1 MKRETS
7 WLFTLAVVFSVMA
20 MVVSACAPAATPTPE
35 VIVETV
41 EVPVVETVVVEP
53 TPGPA
58 GPIKI
63 GINLSLTG
71 PKANFGTMD
80 WESIQLAY
88 GDFGVTEIGGRAIS
102 FIVEDNRGDP
112 TTAKSAEEKL
122 ATLDKVDLVI
132 GGYSSAC
139 GVTQAA
145 TANDLE
151 VPHIL
156 VNASKDDI
164 TMEGYEWVFSGPR
177 VPASH
182 YADAMWSFVDEVL
195 IPGGVSKV
203 ALYYEMTDWGTS
215 SAEALRAAFE
225 ERGIE
230 LVYDSPYDST
240 ATDFKPMLSTVKAAN
255 PDMIMAVSYLTDA
268 GLLARQAAELRVDVM
283 AYMGQ
288 AGGYTMPEFVEL
300 AGEHANYIFTTA
312 NWSPLAAW
320 KGALA
325 GVEWTNQKYYDDY
338 LASFGREADYHG
350 AQGYAAWQIALDALM
365 RIDAAGK
372 PINRE
377 TIKEALQ
384 ETSLMTA
391 MGLIEHHE
399 WTDDM
404 GHHYY
409 NQGLPLTYVMQ
420 WQNMKQEVVWPKDAA
435 SADYIFPVPKYEER

>member
-7 WLFTLAVVFSVMA
+7 WLFTLAVVFSVVA

-41 EVPVVETVVVEP
+41 EVPVVETVLVEP
-53 TPGPA
+53 TPAPA

-102 FIVEDNRGDP
+102 FVVEDNRGDP
-112 TTAKSAEEKL
+112 ATAKSAEEKL

-139 GVTQAA
+139 GVTEAA
-145 TANDLE
+145 TANDLK

-156 VNASKDDI
+156 VNSSKDDI
-164 TMEGYEWVFSGPR
+164 TTAGYEWVFSGPR

-225 ERGIE
+225 ARGIE

-288 AGGYTMPEFVEL
+288 AGGYTMPEFTEL
-300 AGEHANYIFTTA
+300 AGENANYIFTTA

-320 KGALA
+320 KGTLA

-338 LASFGREADYHG
+338 LASGREADYHG

-377 TIKEALQ
+377 TIKEALE

-399 WTDDM
+399 WTDEM

-435 SADYIFPVPKYEER
+435 SADYVFPVPKYEER

>member
-7 WLFTLAVVFSVMA
+7 WLFTLAVVFSVVA

-41 EVPVVETVVVEP
+41 EVPVVETVLVEP
-53 TPGPA
+53 TPAPA

-156 VNASKDDI
+156 VNSSKDDI

-268 GLLARQAAELRVDVM
+268 GLLARQAAELRVDVV

-300 AGEHANYIFTTA
+300 AGENANYIFTTA

-320 KGALA
+320 KGTLA

-338 LASFGREADYHG
+338 LASFRREADYHG
-350 AQGYAAWQIALDALM
+350 AQGYAAWQVALDALM

-384 ETSLMTA
+384 ETSLMTV
-391 MGLIEHHE
+391 MGLIEHLE

>member
-7 WLFTLAVVFSVMA
+7 WLFTLAVVFSVVA
-20 MVVSACAPAATPTPE
+20 MVVSACAPAVTPTPE

-41 EVPVVETVVVEP
+41 EVPVVETVLVEP

-71 PKANFGTMD
+71 PKADFGTMD

-88 GDFGVTEIGGRAIS
+88 AHFGVTEIAGRAIS

-145 TANDLE
+145 AANDLE

-195 IPGGVSKV
+195 IPGGVKKV

-215 SAEALRAAFE
+215 SAEALRAGFE

-230 LVYDSPYDST
+230 IVYDSPYDST
-240 ATDFKPMLSTVKAAN
+240 ATDFKPMLSMVKEAK

-320 KGALA
+320 KGTLA

-338 LASFGREADYHG
+338 LTSGREADYHG
-350 AQGYAAWQIALDALM
+350 AQGYAAWQVALDALL

-384 ETSLMTA
+384 ETSLMTV

-420 WQNMKQEVVWPKDAA
+420 WQNQKQEVVWPKDAA

>member
-1 MKRETS
+1 
-7 WLFTLAVVFSVMA
+7 
-20 MVVSACAPAATPTPE
+20 
-35 VIVETV
+35 
-41 EVPVVETVVVEP
+41 
-53 TPGPA
+53 
-58 GPIKI
+58 
-63 GINLSLTG
+63 
-71 PKANFGTMD
+71 
-80 WESIQLAY
+80 
-88 GDFGVTEIGGRAIS
+88 
-102 FIVEDNRGDP
+102 
-112 TTAKSAEEKL
+112 L

-139 GVTQAA
+139 GVPMAA
-145 TANDLE
+145 AANDLE

-156 VNASKDDI
+156 VNSSKDDI
-164 TMEGYEWVFSGPR
+164 TTAGYEWVFSGPR

-195 IPGGVSKV
+195 IPGGVQKV

-215 SAEALRAAFE
+215 SAEALRAGFE

-230 LVYDSPYDST
+230 LVYDSSYDST
-240 ATDFKPMLSTVKAAN
+240 ATDFKPMLSKVKEAN

-268 GLLARQAAELRVDVM
+268 GLIARQAAELRVNVM

-300 AGEHANYIFTTA
+300 AGENANYIFTTA

-320 KGALA
+320 KGTLA

-350 AQGYAAWQIALDALM
+350 AQGYAAWQVALDALL

-377 TIKEALQ
+377 TIRDALKE
-384 ETSLMTA
+384 TNLMTA
-391 MGLIEHHE
+391 MGLIEHKE

-420 WQNMKQEVVWPKDAA
+420 WQNMEQEVVWPKDAA
-435 SADYIFPVPKYEER
+435 SADYVYPVPTYEER

>member
-7 WLFTLAVVFSVMA
+7 WLFTLAVVFSVVA

-139 GVTQAA
+139 GVTMAA

-164 TMEGYEWVFSGPR
+164 TTAGYEWVFSGPR

-195 IPGGVSKV
+195 IPGGVKKV

-215 SAEALRAAFE
+215 SAEALRAGFE

-300 AGEHANYIFTTA
+300 AGEHVNYIFTTA

-320 KGALA
+320 KGTLA